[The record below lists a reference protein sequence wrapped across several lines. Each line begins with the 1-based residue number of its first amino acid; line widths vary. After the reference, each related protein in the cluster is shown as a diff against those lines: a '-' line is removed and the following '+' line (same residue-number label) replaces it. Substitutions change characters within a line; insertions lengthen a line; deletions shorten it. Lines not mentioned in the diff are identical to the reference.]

1 MMYAKVIAVQ
11 LINKLGYD
19 CLFQDVDVVW
29 YKDPLLFFHNKSSL
43 LSEFDIIFQDDGAR
57 SLRYQPF
64 CGNTGFYYVR
74 YNSRTEYLLTSL
86 LYAADLIMAT
96 RSHQQALSALLAEH
110 ASLYGLRVKT
120 LDGGDLPGGYHFHKK
135 ADFMRGVLNGTKSP
149 WIFHMSWT
157 KNKEN
162 KLLFMR
168 QMGLW
173 HVQDKCIDSKALN
186 YVSMNISSSEAKM
199 VNTFVTACCSD
210 VALISCH
217 YRDKPSVINCNLSPP
232 IDKNGKA
239 FWEEIHSFT
248 KD

>member
-1 MMYAKVIAVQ
+1 MMYAKVITVQ

-29 YKDPLLFFHNKSSL
+29 YKDPLLLFHNKSSSL
-43 LSEFDIIFQDDGAR
+43 AEFDILFQDDGAR

-64 CGNTGFYYVR
+64 CSNSGFYYVR

-86 LYAADLIMAT
+86 LYAADLVKAT

-120 LDGGDLPGGYHFHKK
+120 LDGEDLPGGYHFHKK
-135 ADFMRGVLNGTKSP
+135 KEFMHGLLNGTKNP

-173 HVQDKCIDSKALN
+173 HVKEQCLDHKALDH
-186 YVSMNISSSEAKM
+186 VSTNSSLSNIETANNIVS
-199 VNTFVTACCSD
+199 ACCSD
-210 VALISCH
+210 FALISCH
-217 YRDKPSVINCNLSPP
+217 YRDKPSIVNCNKSPP
-232 IDKNGKA
+232 IDKNGKV
-239 FWEEIHSFT
+239 FWE
-248 KD
+248 KDYPVAA